1 MKVRRRRTRSIK
13 AIGLAALLAVFLCAF
28 SLDAFAAGQINVQIT
43 DLEGLGDDFPGFTFE
58 LYEVGGYDG
67 SDFILIPDY
76 ADVDVKIPN
85 EEEYNKH
92 RKEGDPT
99 WEEAWLKSAATLA
112 NHIKHPAEGEP
123 VKTPVATYEK
133 MPGEMIT
140 FDSDKNALYLLVCNT
155 VRYQNRYYTAA
166 PMFVRTLNGEE
177 TYLID
182 AELKIRIEPVVFE
195 HSLVKIWRDDDN
207 RAGVRPDAIEM
218 GIYYGDQLIDRVTLG
233 DGVWTYKWTSEE
245 EGDTYCYISDDNVR
259 KYFKPGDDDN
269 AWAVREFTRKSQIS
283 DSRARA
289 EAYKLAYY
297 SPEYEKNTS
306 DTMESFIVN
315 NPYSDKG
322 RKLPDVDTGDTNNI
336 KLWAG
341 LAGVSVL
348 LLILLLVARKRNKR
362 VSCRNRSTTS

>member
-1 MKVRRRRTRSIK
+1 MGNLSGSSQSGRITEADLRREDCTLDAHCIAVPRAAP
-13 AIGLAALLAVFLCAF
+13 AIGP
-28 SLDAFAAGQINVQIT
+28 T
-43 DLEGLGDDFPGFTFE
+43 
-58 LYEVGGYDG
+58 
-67 SDFILIPDY
+67 
-76 ADVDVKIPN
+76 PN
-85 EEEYNKH
+85 
-92 RKEGDPT
+92 
-99 WEEAWLKSAATLA
+99 
-112 NHIKHPAEGEP
+112 
-123 VKTPVATYEK
+123 
-133 MPGEMIT
+133 
-140 FDSDKNALYLLVCNT
+140 
-155 VRYQNRYYTAA
+155 
-166 PMFVRTLNGEE
+166 
-177 TYLID
+177 

-218 GIYYGDQLIDRVTLG
+218 GIYYGDQLIDRVVLG

-336 KLWAG
+336 MTISSLVPNRYGISGATSAEKELFG
-341 LAGVSVL
+341 TDRMLAALNRNPDATPKEL
-348 LLILLLVARKRNKR
+348 LKTLQEDIDAFVDGAPQFDDITMLNFCFFGTGGE
-362 VSCRNRSTTS
+362 SI

>member
-1 MKVRRRRTRSIK
+1 MSSTPHFNASASFRT
-13 AIGLAALLAVFLCAF
+13 VM
-28 SLDAFAAGQINVQIT
+28 
-43 DLEGLGDDFPGFTFE
+43 
-58 LYEVGGYDG
+58 
-67 SDFILIPDY
+67 
-76 ADVDVKIPN
+76 
-85 EEEYNKH
+85 
-92 RKEGDPT
+92 
-99 WEEAWLKSAATLA
+99 
-112 NHIKHPAEGEP
+112 
-123 VKTPVATYEK
+123 

-218 GIYYGDQLIDRVTLG
+218 GIYYGDQLIDRVVLG

-269 AWAVREFTRKSQIS
+269 GWSVREFTRKSQIS
-283 DSRARA
+283 DSEARA
-289 EAYKLAYY
+289 EAYKMAYY

-348 LLILLLVARKRNKR
+348 LLVLLLIARRRNK
-362 VSCRNRSTTS
+362 